1 MIDNNDNL
9 NNFRANQLPGAT
21 RKNNLQQ
28 LKQLKSTTS
37 ARETTHLA
45 LKEGHGEYA
54 VSETKMGYR
63 CAIEGIVMCA
73 YQPVM
78 NPSRTRKWRGKDSTI
93 QKLDKIVKYY

>member
-1 MIDNNDNL
+1 MTVLTVNTVK
-9 NNFRANQLPGAT
+9 PV
-21 RKNNLQQ
+21 KNKIRDLREIRDLRSIFLQQ

-54 VSETKMGYR
+54 VSETKIGYR

-78 NPSRTRKWRGKDSTI
+78 NPSRTRKRRGKG
-93 QKLDKIVKYY
+93 